1 MHTDYEHETA
11 ESPLRSGDPE
21 SGAAHEELP
30 ALTSAP
36 AFTTRELRLGA
47 AGIGLGV
54 VVGVLGTLGIGLLTS
69 NISRLAATTP
79 MTDAATACHV
89 TGNASITVG
98 DKGQSISM
106 KSAGAKSAGAKV
118 TDLACVFTQLE
129 APDSMISRIDST
141 RALDGRQTATWKNYS
156 ASWGYHPDNGLDIVI
171 EVVAK

>member
-1 MHTDYEHETA
+1 MHTIDEHEAPQTT
-11 ESPLRSGDPE
+11 LNSGDPE
-21 SGAAHEELP
+21 SGAPHEETP
-30 ALTSAP
+30 ALTSVP

-47 AGIGLGV
+47 AGIGLGLI
-54 VVGVLGTLGIGLLTS
+54 VGVIGTLGITLLAG
-69 NISRLAATTP
+69 NISTLAATTP

-89 TGNASITVG
+89 TGNSSITVG

>member
-1 MHTDYEHETA
+1 MHTDDEHATP
-11 ESPLRSGDPE
+11 ESTMASGDPAT
-21 SGAAHEELP
+21 GAPHAEPP

-36 AFTTRELRLGA
+36 VFTKRELRLSA
-47 AGIGLGV
+47 AGVGLGLL
-54 VVGVLGTLGIGLLTS
+54 VGVLGTLGIGLLAG
-69 NISRLAATTP
+69 NISTLAATTP

-106 KSAGAKSAGAKV
+106 KSSGAKSAGAKM

-141 RALDGRQTATWKNYS
+141 RALDGRQTATWKDYS

>member
-1 MHTDYEHETA
+1 MT
-11 ESPLRSGDPE
+11 SGDPAT
-21 SGAAHEELP
+21 GAPHAELP

-36 AFTTRELRLGA
+36 TFTKRELRLGA
-47 AGIGLGV
+47 AGVGLGLL
-54 VVGVLGTLGIGLLTS
+54 VGVLGTLGIGLLAS
-69 NISRLAATTP
+69 NISTLAATTP
-79 MTDAATACHV
+79 MTDAATTCRV

-106 KSAGAKSAGAKV
+106 KSAGAKSAGAKM

-141 RALDGRQTATWKNYS
+141 RALDGRQTATWKDYS